1 MDLGLEINEGYEEF
15 QNLCSDLNQ
24 LDDNPSTVIDPK
36 KRLQI
41 MNEIRHLL
49 KPNVY
54 REIMKEY
61 EQRKK
66 QLIAD
71 VLNMGDR
78 REFTP
83 LHVAAYFG
91 NYALV
96 RHYL

>member
-1 MDLGLEINEGYEEF
+1 MDIGLEINEGYEDF

-24 LDDNPSTVIDPK
+24 LDDNPNTVIDPK

-49 KPNVY
+49 KPNIY

>member
-24 LDDNPSTVIDPK
+24 LDDNPNTVIDPK

-61 EQRKK
+61 E
-66 QLIAD
+66 
-71 VLNMGDR
+71 
-78 REFTP
+78 
-83 LHVAAYFG
+83 
-91 NYALV
+91 
-96 RHYL
+96 